1 MSGIALI
8 IPGADFSN
16 SPLGTV
22 NFKKSIK
29 DKVDQYAQSIG
40 SEDYNVALTA
50 MLRSL
55 QEIGLEE
62 SLDIYPILGDTLAKA
77 QINLNARASVAET
90 EWYGRNL
97 INVSGSSLQYDG
109 GMPFINATGGTAAS
123 NHDIDVNLS
132 DTPYIFGLLS
142 SPASGNIYY
151 TNRSSTEILLGLSGR
166 NPRLVAEPVDFV
178 FSNEITLSVPE
189 FYSVSITEDSQLL
202 TVGST
207 SKTKAGTKSKTTIP
221 FTDVIG
227 AKQSGATSFYFF
239 AKGLV
244 PSAKVS
250 SVDAILKE
258 FCYAIGKKERPV

>member
-22 NFKKSIK
+22 NFKNSIK

-40 SEDYNVALTA
+40 SESYNAALTA

-55 QEIGLEE
+55 QEIGLDN

-77 QINLNARASVAET
+77 QVNLNTRENIAKN

-97 INVSGSSLQYDG
+97 INVSGSLLKYDG
-109 GMPFINATGGTAAS
+109 GMPFISATGGTAAS
-123 NHDIDVNLS
+123 NHDIDVKLS

-142 SPASGNIYY
+142 SPTTNSIYY
-151 TNRSSTEILLGLSGR
+151 TNRSSTEIILGLSGR
-166 NPRLVAEPVDFV
+166 NPRFVAEPVDFV
-178 FSNEITLSVPE
+178 FSNEITLSTPE

-207 SKTKAGTKSKTTIP
+207 SETKAGTKAKTTIP

-227 AKQSGATSFYFF
+227 AKQSGNTSFYFF

-258 FCYAIGKKERPV
+258 FCYAIGKKARP